1 MAVIRPCADL
11 RNNYNEIS
19 KICHETKEPIYITK
33 NGSNDLVILSD
44 EAYESIKK
52 EITESTEE
60 KIDRLISEKFNKYY
74 SNFEEF
80 QKEVWKNKEITES
93 TEEKIDRL
101 ISEKFNKYY
110 SNFEEFQK
118 EVWKNIEV
126 ALSEIDSGK
135 AITMEKALAELE
147 AQNET
152 N

>member
-52 EITESTEE
+52 EI
-60 KIDRLISEKFNKYY
+60 K
-74 SNFEEF
+74 
-80 QKEVWKNKEITES
+80 ES

-126 ALSEIDSGK
+126 ALNEIDSGK
-135 AITMEKALAELE
+135 AITMETALAELE
-147 AQNET
+147 VKNET